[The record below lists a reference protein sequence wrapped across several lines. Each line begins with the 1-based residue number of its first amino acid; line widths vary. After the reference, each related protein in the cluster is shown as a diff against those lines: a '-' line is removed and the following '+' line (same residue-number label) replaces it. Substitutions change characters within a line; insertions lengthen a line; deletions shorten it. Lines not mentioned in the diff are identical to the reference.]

1 MTDFFER
8 AIHTV
13 RELAPRWL
21 GSHAAA
27 TLPQDL
33 TVLDSG
39 IAFCQ
44 GRDELDYFW
53 YRLALAEGD
62 YQQIGY
68 RVVRLAQLRFI
79 PMEARA
85 DAGLMQKM
93 RTVLRGL
100 YGSQVDLI
108 YLVAGI
114 FDPPVGILQC
124 YGVASFDTNLET
136 AIETSRHNLAA
147 LKAGL
152 AGALRQIRLAPLD
165 TRLCQWI
172 FSAFS
177 EMKHTVVTV
186 GHPDPRELAR
196 TAPSA
201 AFRNPLTDGNSNA
214 HQFSLQQNEI
224 LFRGM
229 ADLKEEFLFLVLT
242 SPIGIEAITQPLAG
256 LAEHTAS
263 WASWQ
268 SGARSASFGISLPA
282 ILSGALA
289 HNASLGYSDSD
300 GSSHSD
306 GTAPLNRPGQHGRQR
321 RVDRHASSRGW
332 SHMVRRLRQCHGWRL
347 AHHRKASPRH
357 SPYESQSVTDGT
369 SHTDGSSSSSSHV
382 DSFNWGLNAAS
393 KVGIV
398 IADGLDR
405 RKHRLGVGGQL
416 LQFEM
421 SSDTTS
427 HAETK
432 GAADT
437 TSHAET
443 NSQADTL
450 SHANTHTTSEAW
462 GTSGSETDSWGKT
475 TSQSQTDSASDTTSQ
490 ADSTMQSVSASQALG
505 RGFRMPGPWH
515 LTFLFNVQS
524 LISGRTDPAML
535 VTHCCAYRSSC

>member
-1 MTDFFER
+1 MTDFFDR

-21 GSHAAA
+21 TPAA
-27 TLPQDL
+27 TPLIPEDML
-33 TVLDSG
+33 VLDSG
-39 IAFCQ
+39 ICFVP

-53 YRLALAEGD
+53 YRLALEDGGQ
-62 YQQIGY
+62 QQIAY

-85 DAGLMQKM
+85 DSGLLQKM

-124 YGVASFDTNLET
+124 YGVATLDSNLET

-152 AGALRQIRLAPLD
+152 AGAFRQIRLAPLD

-186 GHPDPRELAR
+186 GHPDPRESAR
-196 TAPSA
+196 SAPSA
-201 AFRNPLTDGNSNA
+201 AFRNPLVDGNSNA

-242 SPIGIEAITQPLAG
+242 SPIEIEAITQTLAG

-289 HNASLGYSDSD
+289 HNASLGYSDSA
-300 GSSHSD
+300 GSSHSE
-306 GTAPLNRPGQHGRQR
+306 GTAHSAGLANTAGSAEFDRACFLARLVAYGWGLRQR
-321 RVDRHASSRGW
+321 
-332 SHMVRRLRQCHGWRL
+332 
-347 AHHRKASPRH
+347 HR
-357 SPYESQSVTDGT
+357 
-369 SHTDGSSSSSSHV
+369 
-382 DSFNWGLNAAS
+382 WGLPH
-393 KVGIV
+393 
-398 IADGLDR
+398 R
-405 RKHRLGVGGQL
+405 RKCCYGWIGPHPKPERDGRHLPHRWLFFV
-416 LQFEM
+416 QF
-421 SSDTTS
+421 
-427 HAETK
+427 AC
-432 GAADT
+432 
-437 TSHAET
+437 
-443 NSQADTL
+443 
-450 SHANTHTTSEAW
+450 
-462 GTSGSETDSWGKT
+462 
-475 TSQSQTDSASDTTSQ
+475 
-490 ADSTMQSVSASQALG
+490 
-505 RGFRMPGPWH
+505 R
-515 LTFLFNVQS
+515 
-524 LISGRTDPAML
+524 
-535 VTHCCAYRSSC
+535 